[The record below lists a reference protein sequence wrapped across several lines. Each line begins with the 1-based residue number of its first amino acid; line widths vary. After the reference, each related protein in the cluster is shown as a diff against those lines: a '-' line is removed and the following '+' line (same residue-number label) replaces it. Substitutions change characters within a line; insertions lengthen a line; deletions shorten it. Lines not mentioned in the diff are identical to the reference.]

1 MVDENLIAEITRRV
15 LKELNEN
22 PSAGQPTGLPDIRQ
36 GFIPVGVS
44 VRHLHVS
51 PEDLETLYGPG
62 AELHPM
68 RPLLQPGE
76 YAAEET
82 VTLVGPKMRCLGP
95 VRILGPVRK
104 RTQVEVALTDA
115 VQLGVVPPVRASG
128 TLEKASSI
136 IIVGPK
142 GVLHKAETLIR
153 ANRHIHMNTQDARI
167 LGLKDND
174 TVRVRVQADRPMIL
188 ENVQLR
194 VSEKF
199 VTEMHID
206 TDDAN
211 AAGLTQGDVVQ
222 IIR

>member
-1 MVDENLIAEITRRV
+1 
-15 LKELNEN
+15 
-22 PSAGQPTGLPDIRQ
+22 
-36 GFIPVGVS
+36 
-44 VRHLHVS
+44 
-51 PEDLETLYGPG
+51 
-62 AELHPM
+62 
-68 RPLLQPGE
+68 
-76 YAAEET
+76 
-82 VTLVGPKMRCLGP
+82 
-95 VRILGPVRK
+95 
-104 RTQVEVALTDA
+104 
-115 VQLGVVPPVRASG
+115 
-128 TLEKASSI
+128 
-136 IIVGPK
+136 
-142 GVLHKAETLIR
+142 
-153 ANRHIHMNTQDARI
+153 MNTQDARI

>member
-1 MVDENLIAEITRRV
+1 MVDERLVEEITRRI
-15 LKELNEN
+15 LERLATGEEA
-22 PSAGQPTGLPDIRQ
+22 PSSGGDIRQ
-36 GFIPVGVS
+36 GFIPVGIS

-51 PEDLETLYGPG
+51 REDLEVLYGPG

-68 RPLLQPGE
+68 RALLQKGE

-95 VRILGPVRK
+95 VRVLGPTRK

-115 VQLGVVPPVRASG
+115 VQLGVIPPVRPSG
-128 TLEKASSI
+128 RLDGSESI

-142 GVLHKAETLIR
+142 GVLHKTETLIR
-153 ANRHIHMNTQDARI
+153 ANRHIHMSTGDAGL

-174 TVRVRVQADRPMIL
+174 TVKVQVQADRPL
-188 ENVQLR
+188 TFEGVQLR
-194 VSEKF
+194 VKESF
-199 VTEMHID
+199 VTEMHLD

-211 AAGLTQGDVVQ
+211 AAGLSQGDRVQ
-222 IIR
+222 IIRD